1 MVVREVEPVEN
12 AGSVRGRALSPRF
25 SVLGPLTVNL
35 GDGAWT
41 PVPGA
46 KNRILLACLLLRVNQ
61 IVSVDNLARRLWG
74 DHTPQDERRVVQT
87 YVARLRQWLGDD
99 GTVIQT
105 RAAGYTIQLGPEQ
118 LDLLEFRHLLRRAGQ
133 ADSPGQEAA
142 LLSRA
147 AGLWRGAACEDVIS
161 EILHQR
167 DVAVLSEERRQAVE
181 RRIDLDLSSGNASRT
196 LIPELRMLTLEY
208 PLRERHWAQLM
219 RALHQAGRRAESLD
233 AYRAAFVH
241 LREELG
247 VEPGPELRD
256 LHQTILAGSPEPT
269 TSAASPVTAAEAPEA
284 AEPYPPREV
293 PADVTGFVGRAAELD
308 TLDQVMTRPGTT
320 VIVGRAGVGKTT
332 LAIHWATSASGAFP
346 DGQLYL
352 DLRGFDALPPLPPG
366 QALRVLLHGLGVRP
380 ADIPAEQDAAAAM
393 FRSRTAGRGMLIVL
407 DNARDTRHVRPLLP
421 GNGPSVIVTSRNQLR
436 GLVTSGTAARIALG
450 PLPPQEALD
459 LLAGHV
465 GHDRLRREPD
475 QVRTLAALCEHLPL
489 ALRIVAER
497 LARVPGL
504 SAGTLVRDIE
514 RDVLA
519 ALRAG
524 EGDPDIRHALS
535 WSYQRLDPAA
545 RRTLRLAAVL
555 HPGPVLEPEPLAA
568 LVQVPPGHVRRHL
581 DLLSADHLVEQ
592 TAPERYRLPH
602 LVRTHAAISPDE
614 RITRMDTQMDG
625 HMLLPGD
632 EGYDTS
638 RSVWNAMVDRRPRV
652 IMRCASV
659 ADVRAAVRVARER
672 DLSVGVRCG
681 GHSIVGHAVPDD
693 GLMIDLTPLAAVR
706 VDPLAR
712 RAVVQGGALL
722 GALDTASQ
730 VYGLATTAGNVS
742 HTGVGGLT
750 LGGGMGWLARR
761 YGLTCDNVTRF
772 ELVTADGELVRATPE
787 INSELFWGLRGGGGN
802 FGVVTEFEF
811 ALHKVGTQAF
821 VAEHDFDA
829 ATAGQAMRAWRDLS
843 AAAPREATFNATVA
857 DGVATLGWVW
867 AGDPGQARHHLS
879 ALKALGEPL
888 AVRAHEISYLDLQRR
903 EDSAEG
909 HTFRRYWKGH
919 YFAELTDEAIEGIL
933 LHGIGRHG
941 VAASIQQYGGAIAE
955 GSDSAF
961 AHRSAAFEYVAA
973 AKWSDPAED
982 ETRMA
987 DARLLAA
994 NLAPHASG
1002 AYVNVLSDDDNGIG
1016 RVYDQPRMDRL
1027 RALKRA
1033 WDPGN
1038 IFRHNHNITP

>member
-1 MVVREVEPVEN
+1 M
-12 AGSVRGRALSPRF
+12 
-25 SVLGPLTVNL
+25 
-35 GDGAWT
+35 

-61 IVSVDNLARRLWG
+61 IVSVAGLARRLWG
-74 DHTPQDERRVVQT
+74 DHAPRDERRVVQT

-105 RAAGYTIQLGPEQ
+105 RAGGYTIQLAADR
-118 LDLLEFRHLLRRAGQ
+118 LDLLEFRRLLREAAR
-133 ADSPGQEAA
+133 ADSPGVEGA

-147 AGLWRGAACEDVIS
+147 VGLWRGAACEDVAS

-167 DVAVLSEERRQAVE
+167 DVAVLEEERRQAVE
-181 RRIDLDLSSGNASRT
+181 RRIDLDLSSGNASHT
-196 LIPELRMLTLEY
+196 LIPELRMLTLEH

-256 LHQTILAGSPEPT
+256 LHQTILAGSP
-269 TSAASPVTAAEAPEA
+269 APATVEA

-293 PADVTGFVGRAAELD
+293 PAPVAGFVGRAAELA
-308 TLDQVMTRPGTT
+308 TLDQTLTRPGVT
-320 VIVGRAGVGKTT
+320 VVVGRAGVGKTA
-332 LAIHWATSASGAFP
+332 LAVRWAASASESFP

-352 DLRGFDALPPLPPG
+352 DLRGFAALPPRLPR
-366 QALRVLLHGLGVRP
+366 QALRALLHGLGVRP
-380 ADIPAEQDAAAAM
+380 ADIPADEEAAAAL
-393 FRSRTAGRGMLIVL
+393 FRSRTAGRSMLIIL

-421 GNGPSVIVTSRNQLR
+421 GTGPSVIVTSRNQMR
-436 GLVTSGTAARIALG
+436 GLVAGGAAARIALG
-450 PLPPQEALD
+450 PLPPQESLD
-459 LLAGHV
+459 LLARHV
-465 GHDRLRREPD
+465 GHDRLRREPA
-475 QVRTLAALCEHLPL
+475 QMRNLTASCEHLPL
-489 ALRIVAER
+489 ALRIVGER

-514 RDVLA
+514 RDGLA

-524 EGDPDIRHALS
+524 DGDPDIRHALS
-535 WSYQRLDPAA
+535 WSYERLSPAA

-568 LVQVPPGHVRRHL
+568 LVQMPPGHVRRHL

-614 RITRMDTQMDG
+614 RIMPMDTRLDG
-625 HMLLPGD
+625 QVLLPGD
-632 EGYDTS
+632 EGYDQA

-659 ADVRAAVRVARER
+659 ADVRTAVRVARER
-672 DLSVGVRCG
+672 DLTVGVRCG

-693 GLMIDLTPLAAVR
+693 GLMIDLTPLASVR
-706 VDPLAR
+706 VDPVAR

-722 GALDTASQ
+722 GALDTAGQ

-772 ELVTADGELVRATPE
+772 EVVTADGDLVRATPE

-811 ALHKVGTQAF
+811 VLHEVGTRAF

-829 ATAGQAMRAWRDLS
+829 ATAGAAMRAWRDLS
-843 AAAPREATFNATVA
+843 AGAPREATFTATVA

-867 AGDPGQARHHLS
+867 VGDPGQARHHLA
-879 ALKALGEPL
+879 ALESLGRPL

-919 YFAELTDEAIEGIL
+919 YFAELTDEAIEAIL
-933 LHGIGRHG
+933 LHGIGGHG

-955 GSDSAF
+955 GNDSAF

-987 DARLLAA
+987 AARLLAA
-994 NLAPHASG
+994 KLAPHASG

-1016 RVYDQPRMDRL
+1016 RVYDQPRMERL

-1033 WDPGN
+1033 WDPDN
-1038 IFRHNHNITP
+1038 VFRHNHNITP